1 MLLNEKEYSCV
12 LRSYLL
18 PDGCG
23 YEQAHDEFKKA
34 GFVIYSGQGKF
45 EENVFRIANMGAI
58 GADDLD
64 ALAAAFA
71 EIFGPFA

>member
-18 PDGCG
+18 PDGCN
-23 YEQAHDEFKKA
+23 YEQAHDAFKRV
-34 GFVIYSGQGKF
+34 GFVIYSGQGQF
-45 EENVFRIANMGAI
+45 AENVFRIANMGAI

-64 ALAAAFA
+64 ALAAAFVD
-71 EIFGPFA
+71 IFGPFA